1 VGAVAQDCSDGLSMP
16 VGKTGV
22 VGIVRP
28 NSRAGQD
35 RRHVPDSGRARWV
48 ADDDSLDILWAV
60 AVILENGRIEE
71 RTIREYQNRGWPEWN
86 DRSII
91 G

>member
-1 VGAVAQDCSDGLSMP
+1 MP

-28 NSRAGQD
+28 NSQGHMNRGRSRAGQD
-35 RRHVPDSGRARWV
+35 RRHVPDSCRARWV

-71 RTIREYQNRGWPEWN
+71 RTIREYQNRG
-86 DRSII
+86 
-91 G
+91 